1 MKTKLILPIALLL
14 LSLLGTACAGQN
26 TTSEPG
32 DVTSVSTMVT
42 EEAVSTDTQATDEAA
57 ATSTGATEE
66 ATSAPADGEDQ
77 TPTASVEGTPAAE
90 TGSTPGIPQTGPG
103 DAGLPDD
110 LDEVIRVLQTAGINV
125 TLADPVE
132 SDVLS
137 APGQIVLINNEE
149 VEFYTYETAE
159 QAEAQASL
167 VADLN
172 GQEEEPQFYKMGN
185 MLVRYVGND
194 TLVRDLLEDVLGAQA
209 AGQ

>member
-1 MKTKLILPIALLL
+1 MKTKFTLLIALLL
-14 LSLLGTACAGQN
+14 LSVLAAACAGQN
-26 TTSEPG
+26 TTNEPG
-32 DVTSVSTMVT
+32 DMTAVSTMVT
-42 EEAVSTDTQATDEAA
+42 EEAAATGTQAPDETA
-57 ATSTGATEE
+57 ATSTEE
-66 ATSAPADGEDQ
+66 ATSAPAEGEDQ
-77 TPTASVEGTPAAE
+77 TSTASAEEETPAAE
-90 TGSTPGIPQTGPG
+90 TGGTPGIPQTGPG

-110 LDEVIRVLQTAGINV
+110 LDEVIRVLRTAGINV
-125 TLADPVE
+125 AVADPVE

-159 QAEAQASL
+159 QAESQASL

-172 GQEEEPQFYKMGN
+172 GPEEEPQFYKLGN

-194 TLVRDLLEDVLGAQA
+194 TLVRDLLEDVLGAQV